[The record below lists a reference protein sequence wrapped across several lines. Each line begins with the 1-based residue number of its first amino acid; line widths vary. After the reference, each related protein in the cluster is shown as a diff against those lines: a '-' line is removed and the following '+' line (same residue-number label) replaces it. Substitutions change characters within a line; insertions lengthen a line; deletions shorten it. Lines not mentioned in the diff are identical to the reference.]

1 MRLPADTDHSGRDL
15 GQEELEL
22 LRNVLV
28 SGQLSGRGP
37 QVRQLERDFASRY
50 DSPCC
55 RAFINLSAAVAGC
68 LAVVGVRPGDE
79 VIVSPFAGRPLISA
93 ILLHGAAP
101 VFADVDP
108 LTLSLTRC
116 AVAACLS
123 PRTRAIT
130 VSHSFGL
137 PADVDAIRAAAPGVP
152 ILEDSSQAF
161 LARIFGRPAGTL
173 GELGIFSLHQES
185 HLTAG
190 EGALVLTA
198 DDELARR
205 LTEYRDQGSDSLQ
218 DEPLFAAPQTNMTE
232 LQAAVA
238 RAQLCK
244 LEGCVARR
252 QRAADELNGLLI
264 DVQGLTLPIAAPGC
278 THAYARYV
286 IQVDP
291 VLIYGGAEAL
301 AADLAHAGIPSYTL
315 PAKLACDWDIAAMRC
330 GRAHD
335 VPNARRAAQNL
346 LLLPWNEFYD
356 PPQIQFLANELI
368 QAVGRRAEPLRLH
381 AGA

>member
-28 SGQLSGRGP
+28 SGQLSGRGLH
-37 QVRQLERDFASRY
+37 VRQLERDFAARHESM
-50 DSPCC
+50 CC
-55 RAFINLSAAVAGC
+55 RAFINFSSAMAGC
-68 LAVVGVRPGDE
+68 LVLIGVRPGDE
-79 VIVSPFAGRPLISA
+79 VIVSPFASRPLISA
-93 ILLHGAAP
+93 ILLHGAVP

-123 PRTRAIT
+123 PRTRAVV
-130 VSHSFGL
+130 VSHTFGL

-161 LARIFGRPAGTL
+161 LARIFGRPVGTL

-190 EGALVLTA
+190 EGALVLTS
-198 DDELARR
+198 DQELARR
-205 LTEYRDQGSDSLQ
+205 LTEYRDQGADSLH
-218 DEPLFAAPQTNMTE
+218 DEPLYAAPQTNMTE

-238 RAQLCK
+238 RAQLYK

-252 QRAADELNGLLI
+252 QRAADELNRLLI
-264 DVQGLTLPIAAPGC
+264 DVQGFTLPIAAPGC
-278 THAYARYV
+278 THAYARYA

-291 VLIYGGAEAL
+291 LQIYGGAEAL
-301 AADLAHAGIPSYTL
+301 AGDLAQAGIASYTL
-315 PAKLACDWDIAAMRC
+315 PAKLACDWDIVAARFHR
-330 GRAHD
+330 GPD
-335 VPNARRAAQNL
+335 VPHARRAAEHL
-346 LLLPWNEFYD
+346 LILPWNEFYD
-356 PPQIQFLANELI
+356 PAQIHFLANELI
-368 QAVGRRAEPLRLH
+368 QAARRRAEPLRLH